1 MLVVLA
7 FDKVAPKYP
16 LSQRIL
22 YGGVP
27 PETFIVIV
35 DALIFGEHSIVR
47 GATVITSHSLV
58 AVILTQGCDDIQVE
72 QLLPNDVNVAPT
84 DEYVGEPGNNC
95 DDGMTIEHP
104 VKLFGI
110 CA

>member
-35 DALIFGEHSIVR
+35 DAVILGEHSIVR

-72 QLLPNDVNVAPT
+72 QLPNDVKVAPT
-84 DEYVGEPGNNC
+84 DVYVGAPGNNC
-95 DDGMTIEHP
+95 DDGITIEHP

-110 CA
+110 

>member
-1 MLVVLA
+1 MTVTEYIVVVFA

-35 DALIFGEHSIVR
+35 EAVILGEHSIVR
-47 GATVITSHSLV
+47 GAIVRISHSLV
-58 AVILTQGCDDIQVE
+58 AVILTQG
-72 QLLPNDVNVAPT
+72 
-84 DEYVGEPGNNC
+84 
-95 DDGMTIEHP
+95 
-104 VKLFGI
+104 
-110 CA
+110 

>member
-1 MLVVLA
+1 VVLA
-7 FDKVAPKYP
+7 FDNVEPKYP

-27 PETFIVIV
+27 PETLMVIV
-35 DALIFGEHSIVR
+35 DAVILGEHSIVS

-58 AVILTQGCDDIQVE
+58 AVILIQGWEAIQVE
-72 QLLPNDVNVAPT
+72 QLPNEVRVAPT
-84 DEYVGEPGNNC
+84 DEYVGAPGNNC

-110 CA
+110 